1 MLTHYLHSVLFFIN
15 NRAVI
20 HSLIHSFIYSQ
31 ISILRS
37 AQSDSRTFRS
47 VLKEVTYQ
55 LGYEAT
61 ASLNTQDIQ
70 VSVAPGKDMKEE
82 QMKQCIGH
90 KIADKIALI
99 PILRSGLAMTDG
111 MLDLIPK
118 ASVHHIGM
126 YHIPGARPVQYFSRL
141 PRKCSSDVA
150 FVVDPVIASAETILA
165 VVAILKKVRMRNTT
179 IDCYCSSE
187 NKGLGL

>member
-1 MLTHYLHSVLFFIN
+1 MGESHGSHTICTLFIN
-15 NRAVI
+15 
-20 HSLIHSFIYSQ
+20 HSFIHSQ

-165 VVAILKKVRMRNTT
+165 VVAILKKVRR
-179 IDCYCSSE
+179 
-187 NKGLGL
+187 KQ